1 VLGINGLIVLMTV
14 YFFQGMAI
22 TTFFFQKKRFPFIL
36 RVFFYGLIVVQQ
48 FLLLLVIALGFFDT
62 WLNFRKLGVSNSQ

>member
-1 VLGINGLIVLMTV
+1 L
-14 YFFQGMAI
+14 YS
-22 TTFFFQKKRFPFIL
+22 
-36 RVFFYGLIVVQQ
+36 LIVVQQ